1 MNNIG
6 AINTAMIHQFEGV
19 KKSEKALSPKELE
32 LKRTCQEFEAVLTAS
47 ILKEGLRSAQELSK
61 GDGSDESSSSANA
74 YKDMANETMANF
86 VGREGM
92 LGLGDQLF
100 KAIQQKAKAVHH
112 EL

>member
-6 AINTAMIHQFEGV
+6 AINTAMIHQLEGV
-19 KKSEKALSPKELE
+19 EKSEKALSPKELE

-61 GDGSDESSSSANA
+61 GDGSDSSSSANA

-100 KAIQQKAKAVHH
+100 RAIQQKAKAVNH